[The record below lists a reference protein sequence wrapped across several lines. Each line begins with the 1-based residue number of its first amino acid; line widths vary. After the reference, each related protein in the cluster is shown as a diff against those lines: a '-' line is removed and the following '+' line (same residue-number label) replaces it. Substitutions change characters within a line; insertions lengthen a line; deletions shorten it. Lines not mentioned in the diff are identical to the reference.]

1 MWNVNIVYRRN
12 TTFGSQYEQILLAQI
27 SIKSVIL
34 IYAILR
40 TLKILKYICII
51 YILIIFDIDK

>member
-1 MWNVNIVYRRN
+1 MWNVNIVYSRN

-34 IYAILR
+34 IYVILR
-40 TLKILKYICII
+40 TLKI
-51 YILIIFDIDK
+51 